1 MKITIYGTGSWGTAL
16 ARVLAD
22 KGYSPILVG
31 RNLTK
36 IAEINSGY
44 NSTYFGDL
52 ALNSSISATADSI
65 TATKDA
71 DVVVFAVPSKE
82 IKMLAEQIYPH
93 LSPNAVVINAGK
105 GFDTAAGCRL
115 SVTLSNTLPHV
126 TTPVISLIG
135 PSHAEEV
142 IRRDLTSICA
152 VSKDLEAA
160 KKVQQLFSCDY
171 FRVYTTNDE
180 IGAEYGAAVK
190 NVIALASGILAGRG
204 YGDNAKAALVTRGLN
219 EMMRYGVNKG
229 GRSETFAGLTG
240 LGDLV
245 VTCFSPHSRNYRA
258 GFAIGQA
265 NSADEWL
272 RTCTETVEGMNAC
285 RYIFEDTS
293 SCDIEMPI
301 AHSVYRV
308 LFEQALPSEE
318 ISKLMTR
325 TLKNETAVH

>member
-16 ARVLAD
+16 AQVLAD
-22 KGYSPILVG
+22 KGHSPILVG
-31 RNLTK
+31 RNTDK
-36 IAEINSGY
+36 IAEINTGF

-52 ALNSSISATADSI
+52 PINPAISATADNI
-65 TATKDA
+65 AATKDA

-82 IKMLAEQIYPH
+82 IKLLAEQISPH
-93 LSPNAVVINAGK
+93 LSPSAVVINAGK
-105 GFDTAAGCRL
+105 GFDTEAGCRL
-115 SVTLSNTLPHV
+115 SVSLANSLPHL
-126 TTPVISLIG
+126 TTSVISLIG

-142 IRRDLTSICA
+142 VRRDLTSICA
-152 VSKDLEAA
+152 VSKDLEGA
-160 KKVQQLFSCDY
+160 KQVQQLFSCDY
-171 FRVYTTNDE
+171 FRVYTTDDE

-219 EMMRYGVNKG
+219 EMMRYGISKG

-265 NSADEWL
+265 DSATQWL

-285 RYIFEDTS
+285 RYIYQDTS

-308 LFEQALPSEE
+308 LFEQGLPSVE
-318 ISKLMTR
+318 ITKLMTR
-325 TLKNETAVH
+325 TLKNESAD